1 MSILVIDAVLHK
13 GTGEY
18 TIDWLCDHSIS
29 ERLSSAD
36 LHCYVMVLYKL
47 VPQLQSPRQ
56 CLFDEDSDDEDEE
69 YEMDASSVSNALEPG
84 PRLNMISE
92 KTSFRKIS

>member
-1 MSILVIDAVLHK
+1 
-13 GTGEY
+13 
-18 TIDWLCDHSIS
+18 
-29 ERLSSAD
+29 
-36 LHCYVMVLYKL
+36 MVLYKL

-84 PRLNMISE
+84 FLFYYKKQCRVYE
-92 KTSFRKIS
+92 AT